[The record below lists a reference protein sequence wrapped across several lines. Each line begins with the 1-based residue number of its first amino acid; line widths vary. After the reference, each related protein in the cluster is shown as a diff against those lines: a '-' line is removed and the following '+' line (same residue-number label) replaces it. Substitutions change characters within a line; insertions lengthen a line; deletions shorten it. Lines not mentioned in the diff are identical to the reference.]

1 MENTLTSNQISGVI
15 GSLIGLAVVA
25 SSLVFGPVEMWSI
38 ALMSIGILLIV
49 TSVVVF
55 VSGSSPR
62 EGDLHHR
69 GGGV

>member
-1 MENTLTSNQISGVI
+1 MKNTLTSNQISGVV
-15 GSLIGLAVVA
+15 GSLLGLVLVV
-25 SSLVFGPVEMWSI
+25 SPLVFGPVEMWSI
-38 ALMSIGILLIV
+38 ALTSIGILLIV

-62 EGDLHHR
+62 EGNLHHR